1 MKLIS
6 IIFIQRAAKSRETKQ
21 RRMIEYT
28 WGKISKQRIA
38 NLSDPKKIG
47 EKIERSNLAGPG
59 FDDNVTILADGAGL
73 LWIGLGS
80 SGIGLR
86 LEVVLLVGHGWLW
99 AEKEREIESDGIDQE
114 RDEKRKRCDFGR
126 SGYLYNSWKNE
137 LTQSPSRVSVPHF
150 IF

>member
-1 MKLIS
+1 MKLIL
-6 IIFIQRAAKSRETKQ
+6 IFQQIAAKSRKTKQ

-28 WGKISKQRIA
+28 WGKISKQRTA

-59 FDDNVTILADGAGL
+59 LDDNVTILADGAGL

-99 AEKEREIESDGIDQE
+99 AEKERDRESDGNDQG
-114 RDEKRKRCDFGR
+114 RDEKRKRCEFGR
-126 SGYLYNSWKNE
+126 SGYLYNRWKNE
-137 LTQSPSRVSVPHF
+137 LTESPSRFSVSHL